1 MRWHLALRAVA
12 AAGIVAGCGG
22 TSAQQPRSGQA
33 LFRQDCSA
41 CHSLVGNESQHKQGG
56 DLLGYQFGR
65 AVLRQLASE
74 MPVRPPLTSSQL
86 TTIVDYVYRAEQLAG
101 KA

>member
-1 MRWHLALRAVA
+1 
-12 AAGIVAGCGG
+12 
-22 TSAQQPRSGQA
+22 
-33 LFRQDCSA
+33 
-41 CHSLVGNESQHKQGG
+41 
-56 DLLGYQFGR
+56 
-65 AVLRQLASE
+65 